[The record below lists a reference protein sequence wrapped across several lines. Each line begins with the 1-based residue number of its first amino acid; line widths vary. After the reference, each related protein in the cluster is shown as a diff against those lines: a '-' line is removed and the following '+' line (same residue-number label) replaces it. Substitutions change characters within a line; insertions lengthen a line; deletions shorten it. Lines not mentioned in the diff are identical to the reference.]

1 MSSMDIEIEERGNF
15 FQQFITNIFVFCGPK
30 FKKEDYTLLTT
41 KFKKKLIFIPK
52 KPNNESADN
61 YIPCLFYRKQN
72 SPNFLI
78 FFHGNSEHIFQI
90 ENFGLDFRSILEMNV
105 ILVEYPGYSIYIDN
119 EPTPKKIFEDSKIIY
134 DWIKN
139 TFKVSDNQI
148 FICGRSL
155 GTSPAIY
162 LASQRNPKSLILIS
176 AFTSIKKIGEDIH
189 LSIFVEE
196 IFKSIKLIKDVKCS
210 ILLIHGEKD
219 NLISYKHSE
228 KLKEEVEKYNKNI
241 DIKLVKRPN
250 MTHNDFNLKD
260 DILNQIKDFLYT
272 KGLISSDIEVNNSIE
287 ETQINYLF
295 KIPMSINKIIESKIF
310 NINDFEF
317 YKEIPINNSNPSNL
331 IRLIDGRIA
340 LTNGSKILLYDEIQ
354 YRLNLEIETNE
365 NEKDEFEIT
374 TLFQN
379 TNENLLCGT
388 TNGNIFIYEIDSDE
402 FKQINKIPPIK
413 DEIYKI
419 DTFFSQSFCLLSK
432 NFIQIYDN
440 ISYEKKLEIQNNISY
455 TDILVISENKV
466 AFLKKEKFSLC
477 KFEENTIKNY
487 IDLKDLEINGLK
499 NTLIGTNTH
508 IIIGGIGRIYYFNYV
523 KSAPQL
529 LVKKISQKENEEI
542 IFMNKIHDEL
552 FLASTKYG
560 TILQII
566 FNENG
571 LLEIVKKN
579 FTDLKINSLIL
590 KNYKIIIFSEKKK
603 IKILSIPKI
612 GNENNCK
619 II

>member
-1 MSSMDIEIEERGNF
+1 MSSIDKEIEERGNF
-15 FQQFITNIFVFCGPK
+15 LQQFITNKFVFYRPK

-41 KFKKKLIFIPK
+41 KFKKKMIFIPK
-52 KPNNESADN
+52 KINNESADN
-61 YIPCLFYRKQN
+61 FIPCLFYRKQN

-148 FICGRSL
+148 FVCGRSL

-162 LASQRNPKSLILIS
+162 LASQRNPKSLFLIS
-176 AFTSIKKIGEDIH
+176 AFTSIKNVGEDVH
-189 LSIFVEE
+189 LSIFVEK
-196 IFKSIKLIKDVKCS
+196 IFINWLIKYVRCS

-228 KLKEEVEKYNKNI
+228 RLKEEVEKYNKNI

-250 MTHNDFNLKD
+250 MSHNDFNLKD
-260 DILNQIKDFLYT
+260 DILNQIKDFLNT
-272 KGLISSDIEVNNSIE
+272 KGLISSDIDVNNSIE

-295 KIPMSINKIIESKIF
+295 KIPMSINKIIESQIF
-310 NINDFEF
+310 NIKDFEF
-317 YKEIPINNSNPSNL
+317 YKEIPIKYSNPSNL

-340 LTNGSKILLYDEIQ
+340 LTNGSKILIYDEIQ
-354 YRLNLEIETNE
+354 YKLNLEIETNE
-365 NEKDEFEIT
+365 NEKEEFEIS

-413 DEIYKI
+413 DEIFKI

-455 TDILVISENKV
+455 TDIIAISENKV
-466 AFLKKEKFSLC
+466 AFLKREKFYLC

-487 IDLKDLEINGLK
+487 IDLPDLEINGLK
-499 NTLIGTNTH
+499 NTLIGTNRY

-523 KSAPQL
+523 KSAPQKL
-529 LVKKISQKENEEI
+529 ETKISEKENEEI

-579 FTDLKINSLIL
+579 FTNQKINSLIL
-590 KNYKIIIFSEKKK
+590 KNYKIILFSEKKK